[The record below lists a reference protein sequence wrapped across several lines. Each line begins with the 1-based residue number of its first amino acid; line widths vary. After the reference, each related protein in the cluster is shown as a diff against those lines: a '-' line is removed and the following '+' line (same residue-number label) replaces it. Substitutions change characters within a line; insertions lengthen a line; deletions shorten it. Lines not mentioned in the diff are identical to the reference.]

1 MFLHAKKEGKM
12 KPYQELE
19 INVIS
24 FVLQDIVTFSVGTES
39 VDDLGSWNQEWFP
52 ANNKDGQ

>member
-1 MFLHAKKEGKM
+1 M

>member
-1 MFLHAKKEGKM
+1 M
-12 KPYQELE
+12 KRYQELE

-24 FVLQDIVTFSVGTES
+24 FILQDIVTASIGAES
-39 VDDLGSWNQEWFP
+39 VDDLGNWNQDWFP